1 MDTRESYFRK
11 TIKSA
16 ATFFS
21 RWVGANAEMW
31 ELTAHHKSLRLLV
44 QSTDRS
50 GNLLVCCIDP
60 ISVRGPVRWPGCQ
73 LTAATARLPGSEEIG
88 FCVRDQAA
96 GMEIYCGGLE
106 IKENVK
112 L

>member
-31 ELTAHHKSLRLLV
+31 DLTAHHKSLRLLV

-50 GNLLVCCIDP
+50 GHLLVCCIDP
-60 ISVRGPVRWPGCQ
+60 ISVRGPIRRPGCH
-73 LTAATARLPGSEEIG
+73 LTALTPSAPSSERIR
-88 FCVRDQAA
+88 VRAGAHAA
-96 GMEIYCGGLE
+96 GTATYD
-106 IKENVK
+106 
-112 L
+112 